1 MPEILSIFTIVS
13 VILFF
18 GLLAEFIFKKINVPD
33 ILLLVGMGFLL
44 GPFGLN
50 FISLENIQPFAPIFT
65 TFALLFL
72 MFDGAFDID
81 LASFAKGLV
90 NSLNITVFNFLVS
103 YFTISGLLILFG
115 FEFSTSIILGGVLG
129 GISSAFVIPI
139 INKIKVSKETYTT
152 LIFESAFTDILCIL
166 FALTAL
172 EIFTLDTFNL
182 RIIISKVVTTFAV
195 AGIIGIIAGI
205 IWIALVTKI
214 FKEHKSYMIT
224 IAYLLLIYVITEY
237 LNGNGAIA
245 ALFFGIIL
253 KNSKD
258 LKELYQSILTK
269 EENNNSKLYNKVSM
283 FTSVTTPTEEFFY
296 HQISFFLK
304 TFFFVYIGLLIDI
317 SNTKL
322 LLVGATIAAS
332 IVLVRRTCSILTKN
346 LPKFDREIIN
356 STFGRGLAAAVLAQ
370 YVSQFNI
377 PGAPLVSQIATNVI
391 VFSIIF
397 SSITVFITIGR
408 SKDINAV
415 NQN

>member
-152 LIFESAFTDILCIL
+152 LIFESAFTYILCIL

-296 HQISFFLK
+296 HQIVIFHGDQVKFL
-304 TFFFVYIGLLIDI
+304 F
-317 SNTKL
+317 
-322 LLVGATIAAS
+322 
-332 IVLVRRTCSILTKN
+332 
-346 LPKFDREIIN
+346 
-356 STFGRGLAAAVLAQ
+356 
-370 YVSQFNI
+370 
-377 PGAPLVSQIATNVI
+377 
-391 VFSIIF
+391 
-397 SSITVFITIGR
+397 
-408 SKDINAV
+408 
-415 NQN
+415 